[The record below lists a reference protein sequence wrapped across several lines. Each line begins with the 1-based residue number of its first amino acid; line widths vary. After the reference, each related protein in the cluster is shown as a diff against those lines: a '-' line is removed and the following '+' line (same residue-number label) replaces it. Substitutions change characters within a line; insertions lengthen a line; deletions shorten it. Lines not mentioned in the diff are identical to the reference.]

1 MEREIAH
8 SLAGGEERSS
18 DVAPGQVKTFEELRL
33 YRNLLN
39 GLKRNN
45 FVTPTKIQAAAIPMA
60 LAKMGKYLACNRRLS
75 IIVAIYICRSNN
87 TIEEWNWQNSNLCYS
102 RRSEL

>member
-18 DVAPGQVKTFEELRL
+18 DVSPGQVKTFEELRL

-60 LAKMGKYLACNRRLS
+60 LAKMGKYLTCN
-75 IIVAIYICRSNN
+75 
-87 TIEEWNWQNSNLCYS
+87 
-102 RRSEL
+102 